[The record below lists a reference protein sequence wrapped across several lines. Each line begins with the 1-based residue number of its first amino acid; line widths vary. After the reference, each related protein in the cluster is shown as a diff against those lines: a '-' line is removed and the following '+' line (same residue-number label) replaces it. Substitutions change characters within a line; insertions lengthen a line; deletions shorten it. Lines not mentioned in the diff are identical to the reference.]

1 MIRPLRAV
9 QRLRAMAGVAGAW
22 IRHDPARTTL
32 AVVGIAL
39 AVLAATVLA
48 GVGVGVLATAETK
61 FDAADRDLWVTGGPV
76 RFDPGTVGGIE
87 NTVVDAH
94 EVADG
99 IESRDGVETAV
110 PMAFQSVYVSPNGS
124 DFQTHVGAGAPARGP
139 SVSIAEGNP
148 FRNDDVHYANG
159 SYDGPMTHELV
170 IDRQTANR
178 FDVTVGDTLHV
189 GGTIE
194 TARNHEF
201 TVVGISPTYSRFLGT
216 PTVTMHL
223 SELQEVTGTT
233 ASDRATFI
241 TVDVRDG
248 AETAAVKAE
257 IERAHPDYEVR
268 TNEEQIRA
276 ILGERAVVLA
286 AAASLVTLAVAGGLA
301 LTANVLSSVIY
312 QRRRELS
319 VLRALGWSR
328 WTTVGTTTLWALF
341 LGLLGSVLGVLATF
355 PVAFGVNR
363 LVGSIVGFDGVVRLS
378 PRILVGG
385 AGLGIAVSL
394 VSGFLVAVLVS
405 RHDPVAGADR

>member
-1 MIRPLRAV
+1 MSRLRRAV
-9 QRLRAMAGVAGAW
+9 QRFRAVAGIAAA
-22 IRHDPARTTL
+22 RLSHDPGRTAL

-48 GVGVGVLATAETK
+48 GVGLGVLETGEAK

-76 RFDPGTVGGIE
+76 RFEPGTTGGIE

-94 EVADG
+94 TVADN
-99 IESRDGVETAV
+99 IDSRDDVQTAV

-124 DFQTHVGAGAPARGP
+124 DFQTYVGAGAPAKGP
-139 SVSIAEGNP
+139 SVTIEDGQP
-148 FRNDDVHYANG
+148 FQNDDVHYANG

-178 FDVTVGDTLHV
+178 FNVSVGDTLYV

-194 TARNHEF
+194 TARDHEF

-241 TVDVRDG
+241 TVDVRDD
-248 AETAAVKAE
+248 ADPAAVKAD
-257 IERAHPDYEVR
+257 IERTYPDYEVR
-268 TNEEQIRA
+268 TNEDQIRA
-276 ILGERAVVLA
+276 ILGEQAVVIA
-286 AAASLVTLAVAGGLA
+286 SAASLVALAIAGGLA
-301 LTANVLSSVIY
+301 LTTNVMLSVIY
-312 QRRRELS
+312 SQRREMS

-328 WTTVGTTTLWALF
+328 WTIVGTSTVWAL
-341 LGLLGSVLGVLATF
+341 LLGVLGSALGVLASF
-355 PVAFGVNR
+355 PLAFGLNR
-363 LVGSIVGFDGVVRLS
+363 LVEAIVGFEDVVRLS
-378 PRILVGG
+378 SRILFGG
-385 AGLGIAVSL
+385 AGLGLVVSV
-394 VSGFLVAVLVS
+394 VSGFLIAILIT
-405 RHDPVAGADR
+405 RQRTFEDAGQ